1 MAYHK
6 NMIFIETSFFTK
18 RLAETLPD
26 EEYRQFQTALALD
39 PELGDLIPGG
49 GGIRKVRWNLPDTGK
64 RGGIRVIYYWAVSRD
79 QIYLLLLYKKT
90 VKENI
95 DPDQLEI
102 LRQLVKGEFK

>member
-1 MAYHK
+1 MTTDLRFGMRRAYF
-6 NMIFIETSFFTK
+6 NWMMTGLLED
-18 RLAETLPD
+18 RLDLKPVASVM
-26 EEYRQFQTALALD
+26 
-39 PELGDLIPGG
+39 LGDLIPGG

-64 RGGIRVIYYWAVSRD
+64 KGGIRVIYYWAVSRD

>member
-1 MAYHK
+1 
-6 NMIFIETSFFTK
+6 MIFIETSCFTK
-18 RLAETLPD
+18 RLVETLPD

-39 PELGDLIPGG
+39 PELGDLIPGS

-64 RGGIRVIYYWAVSRD
+64 KGGIRVIYYWAVSRD

>member
-1 MAYHK
+1 
-6 NMIFIETSFFTK
+6 MIFIETSFFTK
-18 RLAETLPD
+18 RLVETLPD

-39 PELGDLIPGG
+39 PELGDLIPGS

-64 RGGIRVIYYWAVSRD
+64 KGGIRVIYYWAVSRD

>member
-1 MAYHK
+1 
-6 NMIFIETSFFTK
+6 MIFIETSFFTK
-18 RLAETLPD
+18 RLVETLPD

-39 PELGDLIPGG
+39 PELGDLIPGS
-49 GGIRKVRWNLPDTGK
+49 GGIRKVHWNLPDTGK
-64 RGGIRVIYYWAVSRD
+64 KGGIRVIYYWAVSRD

>member
-1 MAYHK
+1 
-6 NMIFIETSFFTK
+6 MIFIETSFFTK
-18 RLAETLPD
+18 RLVETLPD

-39 PELGDLIPGG
+39 PELGDLIPGSC
-49 GGIRKVRWNLPDTGK
+49 GIRKVRWNLPDTGK
-64 RGGIRVIYYWAVSRD
+64 KGGIRVIYYWAVSRD

>member
-1 MAYHK
+1 
-6 NMIFIETSFFTK
+6 MIFIETSFFTK
-18 RLAETLPD
+18 RLVETLPD

-39 PELGDLIPGG
+39 PELGDLIPGSD
-49 GGIRKVRWNLPDTGK
+49 GIRKVRWNLPDTGK
-64 RGGIRVIYYWAVSRD
+64 KGGIRVIYYWAVSRD